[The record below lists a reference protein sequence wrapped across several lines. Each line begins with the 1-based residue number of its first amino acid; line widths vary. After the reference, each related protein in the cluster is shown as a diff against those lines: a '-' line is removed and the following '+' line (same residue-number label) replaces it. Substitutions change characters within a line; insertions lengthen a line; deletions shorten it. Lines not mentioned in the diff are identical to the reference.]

1 MFGLSG
7 SVAQTEP
14 AQQSALLPQPVAL
27 RGMHA
32 PHLPALHER
41 PRQQSVDAP
50 HAPPDGMHLVH
61 LLLPRHSSLAEASFR
76 SQHCPSLSQVAPCV
90 PHSLGHLKVA
100 VLHMPEQHMSES
112 PQLTPGPLHTRQ
124 TPGGLHATAEPAWST
139 GQQSVDALHVEAP
152 RAMQADL
159 VGSSGGDDVVVDRAA
174 SGPASFC
181 GEASLDLSR
190 TDTSS
195 HAAKVN
201 APSTREAVA
210 RAILPTRIAP
220 WPSRAPRMGDR
231 RVRSRAP
238 WPAWPRR
245 LR

>member
-14 AQQSALLPQPVAL
+14 AQQSALLPQPVSL
-27 RGMHA
+27 RARQA

-41 PRQQSVDAP
+41 PLQQSVDAP
-50 HAPPDGMHLVH
+50 HALPNGWHLVH
-61 LLLPRHSSLAEASFR
+61 FLLERHSTFAEGSVAAQHSPSVSQAAPPSSLHMR
-76 SQHCPSLSQVAPCV
+76 QTPVV
-90 PHSLGHLKVA
+90 PHS
-100 VLHMPEQHMSES
+100 
-112 PQLTPGPLHTRQ
+112 
-124 TPGGLHATAEPAWST
+124 TAEPAWST

-159 VGSSGGDDVVVDRAA
+159 VGSSGGDEVVVDRAA